1 VPVKTYEVN
10 EAYGLVNDSGIR
22 LTLPIYESIEIFNE
36 FICGVILN
44 EDGSEVHYL
53 DHSGD
58 LIANLNETLPD
69 KYTGTVIEA
78 YPLDNEL
85 RTIMYSNWDSMEL
98 FGVTNQMGKLLIE
111 PEYAEFE
118 VLPNGLIKSF
128 HQAHYSEYDADANK
142 LFGHKIHLRNGDL
155 LSKDIFDDYDEMSLY
170 GHVIL
175 IFKNGKMIKTSST
188 GEILDDNF
196 TYK

>member
-1 VPVKTYEVN
+1 MPVKTYEVN

-69 KYTGTVIEA
+69 KYTGTVIES
-78 YPLDNEL
+78 Y
-85 RTIMYSNWDSMEL
+85 
-98 FGVTNQMGKLLIE
+98 LLN
-111 PEYAEFE
+111 
-118 VLPNGLIKSF
+118 PNM
-128 HQAHYSEYDADANK
+128 
-142 LFGHKIHLRNGDL
+142 
-155 LSKDIFDDYDEMSLY
+155 LSLKYCL
-170 GHVIL
+170 
-175 IFKNGKMIKTSST
+175 TA
-188 GEILDDNF
+188 
-196 TYK
+196 